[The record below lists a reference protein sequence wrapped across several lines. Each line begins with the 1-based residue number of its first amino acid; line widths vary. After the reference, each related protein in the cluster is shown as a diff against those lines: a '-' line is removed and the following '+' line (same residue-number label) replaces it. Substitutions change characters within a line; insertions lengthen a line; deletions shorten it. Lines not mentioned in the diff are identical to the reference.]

1 MSAAQ
6 DLPRGPRDLAGG
18 ALPAVGPATRGDG
31 SRRQP
36 GHPHIV
42 TRRPT
47 CCSVEI
53 WVMRDTKPD
62 SKPTQSQPASSESG
76 SLCRVLLVLS
86 FWCHIHGPEQARPPP
101 VSPPHPEQERLHLP
115 WVCGKRG
122 SFCPKSLAR
131 IDFRPRTA
139 VWLGGRRRG
148 TQDVGVSAG
157 PSPAN
162 PVRETRG
169 EGFLRKSPCPRL
181 TGTALTPARR
191 SRTPARP
198 PPRPPALP
206 RGPHPAG
213 RPRASF

>member
-62 SKPTQSQPASSESG
+62 SKPTQSQPASPESG
-76 SLCRVLLVLS
+76 SLCHVLLVLS
-86 FWCHIHGPEQARPPP
+86 FWCRIHGPEQARPPP
-101 VSPPHPEQERLHLP
+101 RQPSPPRAGASAPPMGLWKERKLLPQILGQDRLPPQNCRVAGGTAPGHP
-115 WVCGKRG
+115 
-122 SFCPKSLAR
+122 
-131 IDFRPRTA
+131 
-139 VWLGGRRRG
+139 GRW
-148 TQDVGVSAG
+148 GVSGAV
-157 PSPAN
+157 P
-162 PVRETRG
+162 
-169 EGFLRKSPCPRL
+169 RKPC
-181 TGTALTPARR
+181 A
-191 SRTPARP
+191 
-198 PPRPPALP
+198 
-206 RGPHPAG
+206 
-213 RPRASF
+213 